1 MRFNGDSGTINSN
14 GNNISKYVYRFSE
27 GDASM
32 RDLLGGKGAGVAE
45 MTKLGMPVP
54 EGFTI
59 TTEACV
65 RYFADGGKISDT
77 IRMQIFDALAILQDK
92 LGKRLGDPDSPLLV
106 SVRSGAR
113 VSMPGMMDTILNL
126 GLNEAVVR
134 TLSERTGNPRWAWDS
149 YRRFIQMYS
158 DVVMGLDGARF
169 ERMIDEA
176 KRSKGVD
183 SDADLD
189 AADLEGL
196 ARLFLDE
203 YARQVGQPFPSDP
216 VEQLMEA
223 VKAVFRSW
231 NNPRAVYF
239 RRMNSIPDDWGTA
252 VTVQRMVFG
261 NMSADSG
268 TGVAFSRNPSTGEK
282 GLFGEYL
289 MNAQGEDVVSGVR
302 TPLPIAHLKEQ
313 NPEVFDKFTHIVDK
327 LELHYRDMQDME
339 FTIEEGELYMLQT
352 RNGKRTPQAAF
363 RIASDLV
370 DEGILTQE
378 DAVCSIDPKYVS
390 AMLHPRFDP
399 DALAQGTV
407 LGEGL
412 PTSPGAASGRAVFSA
427 ADAVAWAGRGE
438 DVILIRLDT
447 TPEDIVGMNHARG
460 VLTARGGMT
469 SHAAV
474 VARGIGRCCVS
485 GLSGIEFT
493 ADESGRIA
501 GCQIGGTTVSEGDW
515 ISLDGDTGKVYAGR
529 IATTPAEIS
538 GPFGR
543 VMAWAD
549 RFRRLEV
556 RANADTPADAARA
569 REFGA
574 EGIGLVRTEHM
585 FFQPDRIAAIREM
598 IVAADERERQAAL
611 DKLLPMQRSDFED
624 LYEAMEGHSV
634 TVRLIDPPLH
644 EFLPKTPEAVRELA
658 ERTGHDVAHIEQIV
672 EELAEVNPMM
682 GHRGCRLAVTYPEIA
697 RMQARAVIEAAINVK
712 RRHPEWSV
720 APEIMVPL
728 VVNRS
733 ELEYVRHEIEHVAE
747 EILSRAGDVTMVC
760 QIGTMIETPRA
771 AICADEIA
779 AGAEFFSFGTNDL
792 TQMTFGFSRDD
803 AAAFLNHY
811 YDKHI
816 LAEDPFMHLDE
827 QGVGFL
833 IRHAAELGR
842 RTRPNLRL
850 GVCGEHGGDPESI
863 AFCERVGLDYV
874 SCSPYRVPGARLAAA
889 QAALG
894 RRAPVRR

>member
-1 MRFNGDSGTINSN
+1 MRFNGG
-14 GNNISKYVYRFSE
+14 KYVYKFSE

-65 RYFADGGKISDT
+65 RYFADGGRIDDEIQS
-77 IRMQIFDALAILQDK
+77 QIFDELSELQES
-92 LGKRLGDPDSPLLV
+92 LGKRLGDPDNPLLV

-126 GLNEAVVR
+126 GLNEDVVR
-134 TLSERTGNPRWAWDS
+134 ALADRTGNPRWAWDS
-149 YRRFIQMYS
+149 YRRFVQMYS
-158 DVVMGLDGARF
+158 DVVMGLDKSRF
-169 ERMIDEA
+169 ERMIDDA
-176 KRSKGVD
+176 KRAKGVE
-183 SDADLD
+183 SDTGLD
-189 AADLEGL
+189 EHDLEGL

-203 YARQVGQPFPSDP
+203 YARQVGRPFPTDP
-216 VEQLMEA
+216 VDQLMEA

-231 NNPRAVYF
+231 NNPRAIYF

-268 TGVAFSRNPSTGEK
+268 TGVAFSRNPSTGER

-302 TPLPIAHLKEQ
+302 TPQPISHLKEQ
-313 NPEVFDKFTHIVDK
+313 NPEVFDRFTHIVDK

-339 FTIEEGELYMLQT
+339 FTIEEGRLYMLQT

-363 RIASDLV
+363 RIAADLV

-399 DALAQGTV
+399 DALAGGTV
-407 LGEGL
+407 LGAGL
-412 PTSPGAASGRAVFSA
+412 PTSPGAASGRVVFSA
-427 ADAVAWAGRGE
+427 AEAVAWAGRGE
-438 DVILIRLDT
+438 DVILVRLDT

-485 GLSGIEFT
+485 GLSDIEFV
-493 ADESGRIA
+493 ADENGRVK
-501 GCQIGGTTVSEGDW
+501 GCLIGGVAVNEGDW
-515 ISLDGDTGKVYAGR
+515 ISLDGDTGRVYAGR
-529 IATTPAEIS
+529 VATVPASIS

-598 IVAADERERQAAL
+598 IVAADGRERQAAL
-611 DKLLPMQRSDFED
+611 DRLLPMQRADFEG
-624 LYEAMEGHSV
+624 LYEAMEGRSV

-644 EFLPKTPEAVRELA
+644 EFLPRTLEAVEELA
-658 ERTGHDVAHIEQIV
+658 GRTGHDVAYIEQV
-672 EELAEVNPMM
+672 VKDLGEVNPMM
-682 GHRGCRLAVTYPEIA
+682 GHRGCRLAITYPEIA
-697 RMQARAVIEAAINVK
+697 RMQARAVIEAAVAVK
-712 RRHPEWSV
+712 RRHPDWSV

-728 VVNRS
+728 VVNRC
-733 ELEYVRHEIEHVAE
+733 ELDYVRREIERVVDEVLA
-747 EILSRAGDVTMVC
+747 RADDVTMVC

-771 AICADEIA
+771 AIRADEIA
-779 AGAEFFSFGTNDL
+779 AAAEFFSFGTNDL

-803 AAAFLNHY
+803 AASFLNDY
-811 YDKHI
+811 YDKRI
-816 LAEDPFMHLDE
+816 LAADPFMHLDE
-827 QGVGFL
+827 KGVGFL
-833 IRHAAELGR
+833 IRHASELGR

-863 AFCERVGLDYV
+863 AFCERAGLDYV

>member
-1 MRFNGDSGTINSN
+1 MRFSGNEVN
-14 GNNISKYVYRFSE
+14 QYVYKFSE

-59 TTEACV
+59 TTSACV
-65 RYFADGGKISDT
+65 RYFDDGGKIDEDIKS
-77 IRMQIFDALAILQDK
+77 QIFDALSELQES
-92 LGKRLGDPDSPLLV
+92 LGKRLGDPENPLLV

-126 GLNEAVVR
+126 GLNRDVVEA
-134 TLSERTGNPRWAWDS
+134 LGARTGNPRWAWDS
-149 YRRFIQMYS
+149 YRRFVQMYS
-158 DVVMGLDGARF
+158 DVVMGLDKSRF
-169 ERMIDEA
+169 ERAIDDL
-176 KRSKGVD
+176 KRERGVE
-183 SDADLD
+183 SDTDLT
-189 AADLEGL
+189 AEDLEGL
-196 ARLFLDE
+196 TDLFLDE
-203 YARQVGQPFPSDP
+203 YKRQVGRSFPADP

-231 NNPRAVYF
+231 NNPRAIYF

-268 TGVAFSRNPSTGEK
+268 TGVAFSRNPSTGVK

-302 TPLPIAHLKEQ
+302 TPQPISHLKDQ
-313 NPEVFDKFTHIVDK
+313 NPEVFDQFTHIVDK

-339 FTIEEGELYMLQT
+339 FTIEEGKLYMLQT

-378 DAVCSIDPKYVS
+378 DAVCSIDPKYVT
-390 AMLHPRFDP
+390 ALLHPQFDA
-399 DALAQGTV
+399 DALAQGTL
-407 LGEGL
+407 LGAGL
-412 PTSPGAASGRAVFSA
+412 PTSPGAASGRVVFTA
-427 ADAVAWAGRGE
+427 EDAVEWTKRGE
-438 DVILIRLDT
+438 QVILVRLDT
-447 TPEDIVGMNHARG
+447 TPEDIVGMNYAQG

-485 GLSGIEFT
+485 GVSGIEFSED
-493 ADESGRIA
+493 AEGNVV
-501 GCQIGGTTVSEGDW
+501 GCAIGENVVHEGDW
-515 ISLDGDTGKVYAGR
+515 ISLDGNTGKVYAGR
-529 IATTPAEIS
+529 IATVPASIS
-538 GPFGR
+538 GAFGR
-543 VMAWAD
+543 VMGWAD

-556 RANADTPADAARA
+556 RANADTPRDAEQA

-585 FFQPDRIAAIREM
+585 FFQEDRITAIREM
-598 IVAADERERQAAL
+598 IVAANEQERRRAL
-611 DKLLPMQRSDFED
+611 DKLLPMQRADFEA
-624 LYEAMEGHSV
+624 LYEAMEGRSV

-644 EFLPKTPEAVRELA
+644 EFIPKTPEAVAELA
-658 ERTGHDVAHIEQIV
+658 AQTGHDTAYIENV
-672 EELAEVNPMM
+672 VDELREVNPMM
-682 GHRGCRLAVTYPEIA
+682 GHRGCRLAITYPQIA
-697 RMQARAVIEAAINVK
+697 RMQAQAVVEAAINVK
-712 RRHPEWSV
+712 RRHPLWSV
-720 APEIMVPL
+720 SPEIMVPL
-728 VVNRS
+728 VVNRC
-733 ELEYVRHEIEHVAE
+733 ELDYIKQQIDQTVG
-747 EILSRAGDVTMVC
+747 EILAHASDVTMVC

-771 AICADEIA
+771 AIRADEIA
-779 AGAEFFSFGTNDL
+779 ADAEFFSFGTNDL

-803 AAAFLNHY
+803 AASFLDDY

-816 LAEDPFMHLDE
+816 LDADPFMHLDRK
-827 QGVGFL
+827 GVGFL
-833 IRHAAELGR
+833 ISRAAELGR

-850 GVCGEHGGDPESI
+850 SVCGEHGGDPESI
-863 AFCERVGLDYV
+863 AFCEELGLDYV

-889 QAALG
+889 QAVLG

>member
-1 MRFNGDSGTINSN
+1 MRCNGDR
-14 GNNISKYVYRFSE
+14 YVYKFSE

-45 MTKLGMPVP
+45 MTKLGLPVP

-59 TTEACV
+59 TTKACI
-65 RYFADGGKISDT
+65 RYFADGGEVDEGIKS
-77 IRMQIFDALAILQDK
+77 QIFEALSELQEQ
-92 LGKRLGDPDSPLLV
+92 LGKRLGDPENPLLV

-126 GLNEAVVR
+126 GINEDVVH
-134 TLSERTGNPRWAWDS
+134 TLIDKTGNPRWAWDS

-158 DVVMGLDGARF
+158 DVVMGLEKSRF
-169 ERMIDEA
+169 EQLIDDV
-176 KRSKGVD
+176 KREKGID
-183 SDADLD
+183 SDIELTAE
-189 AADLEGL
+189 DLENL
-196 ARLFLDE
+196 VRLFLDE
-203 YARQVGQPFPSDP
+203 YKRQVGRSFPADP
-216 VEQLMEA
+216 VGQLMEA

-231 NNPRAVYF
+231 NNPRAIYF
-239 RRMNSIPDDWGTA
+239 RRMNSIPDSWGTA

-261 NMSADSG
+261 NMSLTSG

-302 TPLPIAHLKEQ
+302 TPQPISHLKEQ
-313 NPEVFDKFTHIVDK
+313 NPEVFDQFTRIVDK

-339 FTIEEGELYMLQT
+339 FTIEEGKLYMLQT

-378 DAVCSIDPKYVS
+378 DAVCSIDPKYVT
-390 AMLHPRFDP
+390 ALLHPQFDA
-399 DALAQGTV
+399 DALAGGTV
-407 LGEGL
+407 LGTGL
-412 PTSPGAASGRAVFSA
+412 PTSPGAASGRVVFSA
-427 ADAVAWAGRGE
+427 ESAVEWSKRGE
-438 DVILIRLDT
+438 KTILVRLDT
-447 TPEDIVGMNHARG
+447 TPEDIVGMNYAQG

-485 GLSGIEFT
+485 GLGGIEFEQ
-493 ADESGRIA
+493 DGNGRVVR
-501 GCQIGGTTVSEGDW
+501 CTIGGTVVEEGDW
-515 ISLDGDTGKVYAGR
+515 LSLDGDTGKVYAGEV
-529 IATTPAEIS
+529 ATVPAAIS
-538 GPFGR
+538 GTFGR

-556 RANADTPADAARA
+556 RANADTPADARQA

-574 EGIGLVRTEHM
+574 EGIGLCRTEHM
-585 FFQPDRIAAIREM
+585 FFRADRIAAIREM
-598 IVAADERERQAAL
+598 IVASNEHERQVAL
-611 DKLLPMQRSDFED
+611 DKLLPMQREDFEN
-624 LYEAMEGHSV
+624 LYEAMEGRSV

-644 EFLPKTPEAVRELA
+644 EFIPKTPEAVAELA
-658 ERTGHDVAHIEQIV
+658 EQTGHDVEYIENVV
-672 EELAEVNPMM
+672 EELKEVNPMM
-682 GHRGCRLAVTYPEIA
+682 GHRGCRLAITYPEIA
-697 RMQARAVIEAAINVK
+697 RMQARAIVEAAISVK
-712 RRHPEWSV
+712 RRHPQWAV

-728 VVNRS
+728 VVNRC
-733 ELEYVRHEIEHVAE
+733 ELDYVKTQIDETVKG
-747 EILSRAGDVTMVC
+747 ILAQADDVTMVC
-760 QIGTMIETPRA
+760 QIGTMVETPRA
-771 AICADEIA
+771 AIRADEIA
-779 AGAEFFSFGTNDL
+779 ASAEFFSFGTNDL

-803 AAAFLNHY
+803 AASFLSDY
-811 YDKHI
+811 YDRNI
-816 LAEDPFMHLDE
+816 LTEDPFMHLDRK
-827 QGVGFL
+827 GVGFL
-833 IRHAAELGR
+833 IRLAAKLGR

-863 AFCERVGLDYV
+863 AFCEEAGLGYV